1 MQFLL
6 LSCTQLAN
14 LLPMASPDCFKAGE
28 QVGMALLLLG
38 SHPLLGPTHTSETI
52 LPPPG
57 RFELRSPHSPGWSKN

>member
-14 LLPMASPDCFKAGE
+14 LLPTASPDCFKARE
-28 QVGMALLLLG
+28 QVGMARLLLG

-57 RFELRSPHSPGWSKN
+57 KDEVSSPTWLV